1 MTDACASSKHPSIAS
16 ANISIALNYLLLKV
30 NLRFKSQHAVCIFY
44 ESRNFKGITSC
55 NCLNIN
61 MRCSITAFYRI
72 KKLQYD
78 CDQSS
83 CRTFLSHR
91 VFIIIYIF
99 KSNVWRLYD
108 IQVRREKALGDDS
121 YSTRSTLM
129 THTDRSSCA
138 ALSQTHLSGLQRKHH
153 VGTLLC
159 CQVRSL
165 PRVVFVSAGLL

>member
-1 MTDACASSKHPSIAS
+1 MLHNRLLQDKEMTVKH
-16 ANISIALNYLLLKV
+16 
-30 NLRFKSQHAVCIFY
+30 
-44 ESRNFKGITSC
+44 
-55 NCLNIN
+55 
-61 MRCSITAFYRI
+61 
-72 KKLQYD
+72 D
-78 CDQSS
+78 CDKSS

-165 PRVVFVSAGLL
+165 PRVVFSFSVSVSALNPSWLYRKLDVQCCPVHSAQLWMRMWILTGVSSAIYMRF

>member
-1 MTDACASSKHPSIAS
+1 MCVLKTYPYIAS

-44 ESRNFKGITSC
+44 ESRNFKGITAC

-61 MRCSITAFYRI
+61 MRCYITAFYRI
-72 KKLQYD
+72 MTVKHD
-78 CDQSS
+78 CDKSS

>member
-44 ESRNFKGITSC
+44 ESRNFKGITAC

-61 MRCSITAFYRI
+61 EMLHNRL
-72 KKLQYD
+72 LQDKEMTVKHD
-78 CDQSS
+78 CDKSS

-99 KSNVWRLYD
+99 KSNV
-108 IQVRREKALGDDS
+108 
-121 YSTRSTLM
+121 
-129 THTDRSSCA
+129 
-138 ALSQTHLSGLQRKHH
+138 
-153 VGTLLC
+153 
-159 CQVRSL
+159 
-165 PRVVFVSAGLL
+165 